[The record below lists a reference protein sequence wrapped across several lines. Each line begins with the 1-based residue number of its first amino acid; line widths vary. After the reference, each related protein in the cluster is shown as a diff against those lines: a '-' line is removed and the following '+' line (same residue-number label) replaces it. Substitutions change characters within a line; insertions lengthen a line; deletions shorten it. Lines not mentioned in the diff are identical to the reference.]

1 MSPSVK
7 PFNEAKYK
15 ALMDGLECSEIRFNE
30 IHNWNP
36 IFRIDAEFYNKRAIT
51 IDTQI
56 RKMSHLCLNK
66 EDVVSGPFG
75 STLKSASYLSEGPV
89 PFIRIENIKGG
100 FYVNTLNIM
109 YISEKDNNRIKNSAL
124 RVDDIVLSKVGNSIG
139 YFARIDKRIPY
150 CNISENNIGI
160 KLEKYQE
167 SFKHYLVAYLNCS
180 LAQKLVARRTSGNA
194 QPKLNVGDMCLIP
207 IPTFSDAFYKV
218 ISNLIIDSE
227 NLIAASQEKYRY
239 AEKMLASTIDMVD
252 RSSTK
257 IITSLKSLS
266 ESFLTSGRLDA
277 EYYQPKYDELFTSLK
292 KHTTQ
297 LLGGKDGIVIIKKS
311 IEPGSDSYCD
321 EGIPFVRVS
330 DVTKY
335 GISEPSI
342 KLPRN
347 IVAEPNKLYPKRNTI
362 LFSKDGSVGI
372 AYKMEKDTEVITS
385 GALLHLTVKNPLEIL
400 PDYLTLVLNSPIVQL
415 QAERDSNGAIIQHW
429 KPSDIEN
436 VIIPIL
442 DIETQQEIASKVQDS
457 FALRRKSEQLLE
469 NAKQAVELA
478 IGLGE
483 EKAMEWLKC
492 KNAEV

>member
-160 KLEKYQE
+160 KLEKYQPIYDDYKAALKTE
-167 SFKHYLVAYLNCS
+167 DTVYTLCNLYDKNFVPKDDVEYAYIE
-180 LAQKLVARRTSGNA
+180 LANVGNSGDINDVDSVLGKNLPSRARRKVKSG
-194 QPKLNVGDMCLIP
+194 Q
-207 IPTFSDAFYKV
+207 
-218 ISNLIIDSE
+218 
-227 NLIAASQEKYRY
+227 
-239 AEKMLASTIDMVD
+239 
-252 RSSTK
+252 
-257 IITSLKSLS
+257 
-266 ESFLTSGRLDA
+266 
-277 EYYQPKYDELFTSLK
+277 
-292 KHTTQ
+292 
-297 LLGGKDGIVIIKKS
+297 VIIAS
-311 IEPGSDSYCD
+311 VEGSLQSCALITD
-321 EGIPFVRVS
+321 E
-330 DVTKY
+330 Y
-335 GISEPSI
+335 
-342 KLPRN
+342 
-347 IVAEPNKLYPKRNTI
+347 
-362 LFSKDGSVGI
+362 
-372 AYKMEKDTEVITS
+372 S
-385 GALLHLTVKNPLEIL
+385 GALCSTGFYVVDSDYINPESL
-400 PDYLTLVLNSPIVQL
+400 LVLFKSKPIQALLKQRCSGTILTAITKDEFLSMPLPKIEQSVQK
-415 QAERDSNGAIIQHW
+415 Q
-429 KPSDIEN
+429 
-436 VIIPIL
+436 
-442 DIETQQEIASKVQDS
+442 IATKVQES
-457 FALRRKSEQLLE
+457 FALRHQSEQLLE
-469 NAKQAVELA
+469 NAKRAVEIA
-478 IGLGE
+478 IELGE
-483 EKAMEWLKC
+483 EKAMKWLKG

>member
-1 MSPSVK
+1 MFLFGIMNLYS
-7 PFNEAKYK
+7 
-15 ALMDGLECSEIRFNE
+15 
-30 IHNWNP
+30 
-36 IFRIDAEFYNKRAIT
+36 FYQLVYNLT

-218 ISNLIIDSE
+218 ISNLIMCRLQKNRHQPIWSVP
-227 NLIAASQEKYRY
+227 IFA
-239 AEKMLASTIDMVD
+239 LAM
-252 RSSTK
+252 
-257 IITSLKSLS
+257 
-266 ESFLTSGRLDA
+266 
-277 EYYQPKYDELFTSLK
+277 
-292 KHTTQ
+292 
-297 LLGGKDGIVIIKKS
+297 
-311 IEPGSDSYCD
+311 
-321 EGIPFVRVS
+321 
-330 DVTKY
+330 
-335 GISEPSI
+335 
-342 KLPRN
+342 
-347 IVAEPNKLYPKRNTI
+347 
-362 LFSKDGSVGI
+362 
-372 AYKMEKDTEVITS
+372 
-385 GALLHLTVKNPLEIL
+385 
-400 PDYLTLVLNSPIVQL
+400 
-415 QAERDSNGAIIQHW
+415 
-429 KPSDIEN
+429 
-436 VIIPIL
+436 PIL
-442 DIETQQEIASKVQDS
+442 LC
-457 FALRRKSEQLLE
+457 F
-469 NAKQAVELA
+469 
-478 IGLGE
+478 
-483 EKAMEWLKC
+483 
-492 KNAEV
+492 

>member
-167 SFKHYLVAYLNCS
+167 SFKHYLVAYLN
-180 LAQKLVARRTSGNA
+180 
-194 QPKLNVGDMCLIP
+194 
-207 IPTFSDAFYKV
+207 
-218 ISNLIIDSE
+218 
-227 NLIAASQEKYRY
+227 
-239 AEKMLASTIDMVD
+239 
-252 RSSTK
+252 
-257 IITSLKSLS
+257 
-266 ESFLTSGRLDA
+266 
-277 EYYQPKYDELFTSLK
+277 
-292 KHTTQ
+292 
-297 LLGGKDGIVIIKKS
+297 
-311 IEPGSDSYCD
+311 
-321 EGIPFVRVS
+321 
-330 DVTKY
+330 
-335 GISEPSI
+335 
-342 KLPRN
+342 
-347 IVAEPNKLYPKRNTI
+347 
-362 LFSKDGSVGI
+362 
-372 AYKMEKDTEVITS
+372 
-385 GALLHLTVKNPLEIL
+385 
-400 PDYLTLVLNSPIVQL
+400 
-415 QAERDSNGAIIQHW
+415 
-429 KPSDIEN
+429 
-436 VIIPIL
+436 
-442 DIETQQEIASKVQDS
+442 
-457 FALRRKSEQLLE
+457 
-469 NAKQAVELA
+469 
-478 IGLGE
+478 
-483 EKAMEWLKC
+483 
-492 KNAEV
+492 